1 MVIRSPAPTVAWIW
15 PSAEMMVSSAAEQFD
30 PDGGFELMMTERLD
44 RACAQMGVMAK
55 TRASGLM
62 IGPPAD
68 SEYAVEPVGE
78 LTMRPSPR

>member
-1 MVIRSPAPTVAWIW
+1 
-15 PSAEMMVSSAAEQFD
+15 
-30 PDGGFELMMTERLD
+30 
-44 RACAQMGVMAK
+44 MAK

-68 SEYAVEPVGE
+68 REYAVKPVGE